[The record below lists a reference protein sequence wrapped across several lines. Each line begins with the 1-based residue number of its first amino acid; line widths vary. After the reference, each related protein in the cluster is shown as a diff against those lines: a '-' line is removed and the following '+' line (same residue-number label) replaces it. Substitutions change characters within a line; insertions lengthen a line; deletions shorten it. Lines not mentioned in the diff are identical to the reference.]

1 MKTLPGLFKN
11 AFKKHKMKFGGWY
24 TFGLNEDLTFFCLY
38 MKHPMAVFTNKAVL

>member
-24 TFGLNEDLTFFCLY
+24 MFGLNEDLTFFLPVY
-38 MKHPMAVFTNKAVL
+38 ETSYSSFHKVVL